1 MNSFFDTILLNT
13 FINICLFFNLQ
24 NIQELWAT
32 VVAMASNL
40 PIELPEK
47 LVQRR
52 SSEQFINMMIAR
64 AKTFLEQSF
73 FSRLQ
78 DSVWNHPGG
87 TDLG

>member
-1 MNSFFDTILLNT
+1 
-13 FINICLFFNLQ
+13 
-24 NIQELWAT
+24 
-32 VVAMASNL
+32 MASNL

-73 FSRLQ
+73 FNRLQ
-78 DSVWNHPGG
+78 ESVWNHPGG